1 MLRSSW
7 VTMSNFEQKLID
19 METETYPVRPVTLYA
34 RLAALI
40 FLTTL
45 LVFAY
50 LHKQQMAQQAQLGG
64 TTNATIS
71 EAKIAN

>member
-1 MLRSSW
+1 
-7 VTMSNFEQKLID
+7 MSNFELKITD

-45 LVFAY
+45 LAFAY
-50 LHKQQMAQQAQLGG
+50 LHKQQLVQQAQLGNG
-64 TTNATIS
+64 NTTATIS

>member
-1 MLRSSW
+1 
-7 VTMSNFEQKLID
+7 MSNFELKITD
-19 METETYPVRPVTLYA
+19 METETYPIRPATLYA

-50 LHKQQMAQQAQLGG
+50 LHKQQLTQQAQLGNG
-64 TTNATIS
+64 NTASATIS